1 MVKQIPSSMRVFL
14 LAFLGL
20 NLLQSGSTPLLYD
33 EAYFWYYAQNPT
45 WGYFEYPPMI
55 AWMIALGQSFFGGE
69 LGIRLITTLC
79 GGGTALFL
87 WLSQARSQDKDPLLF
102 ALLFCALP
110 LLHLYTFISLPNS
123 ALLFFT
129 ALALYRYKCYL
140 ERADRINT
148 VLLGLSLAG
157 LLYSEYLGIF
167 ILLVFSFAQKGLL
180 KTKTYWLALAVCFV
194 LYIPHLIWLGL
205 HDWVSLR
212 YTFFERPLP
221 EREPLAFTSG
231 TLLNLALVLGALTPF
246 TYKGLLHW
254 RKNEI
259 TDRVA
264 FLLSVI
270 LLVFYFLSSFQ
281 RPIGLHMLALFSL
294 PALLLSI
301 SFLSDRSKWR
311 KWAWPLAGG
320 QLVLLLYFRLG
331 LIFPAV
337 SLFPHQAHQVD
348 RWVTILEERSDS
360 LPVVFENNPQ
370 KAALYSFYTGKP
382 TYSFNTFRFR
392 KNQYNLDLETEALF
406 RGQRVA
412 YLREQDPMA
421 LSYATKDS
429 TYAKLNIQDPFYT
442 YRNLEAWLDTDR
454 IESHNIGA
462 RTLLVYNPYIDSIP
476 IGQLKIRVSFRDAN
490 RRILESFPA
499 PYLALPKESSKRGP
513 IDQAYIRS
521 QDTTVFRIT
530 LPLDAPSE
538 ARYLQISLSEYG
550 QLPGLNGR
558 PIRLRLDEKEEE
570 NTAD

>member
-1 MVKQIPSSMRVFL
+1 MRVFL

-33 EAYFWYYAQNPT
+33 EAYFWYYAQNPAL
-45 WGYFEYPPMI
+45 GYFEYPPMI
-55 AWMIALGQSFFGGE
+55 AWMIALGQAFFKGE
-69 LGIRLITTLC
+69 LGIRLITTLF
-79 GGGTALFL
+79 GAGTALFL
-87 WLSQARSQDKDPLLF
+87 WLSQDRRPDKDPLLF

-129 ALALYRYKCYL
+129 AFSLYRYKCYL
-140 ERADRINT
+140 ENPHRLSI

-167 ILLVFSFAQKGLL
+167 VLLIYSFAQPGLL
-180 KTKTYWLALAVCFV
+180 KTKSYWLVLAICFG
-194 LYIPHLIWLGL
+194 LYIPHLIWLGVN
-205 HDWVSLR
+205 DWVSLR

-231 TLLNLALVLGALTPF
+231 TLLKLTLVLGVLTPF

-264 FLLSVI
+264 FLLSVT

-281 RPIGLHMLALFSL
+281 RPLGLHMLALFSL

-301 SFLSDRSKWR
+301 SFLSDRGKWR
-311 KWAWPLAGG
+311 RWAWPLAGS
-320 QLVLLLYFRLG
+320 QLAVLLYFRLG
-331 LIFPAV
+331 LVFPAV
-337 SLFPHQAHQVD
+337 ALFPHQSNQIE
-348 RWVTILEERSDS
+348 RWVEVLEERSDS
-360 LPVVFENNPQ
+360 LPLVFENNPQ
-370 KAALYSFYTGKP
+370 KAALFSFYTGKP

-392 KNQYNLDLETEALF
+392 KNQYNLDLETEGLF
-406 RGQRVA
+406 RGQRIA

-421 LSYATKDS
+421 LSYETKDS
-429 TYAKLNIQDPFYT
+429 IYGKLDIQDPFYT

-462 RTLLVYNPYIDSIP
+462 RTLLVFNPYADSIP
-476 IGQLKIRVSFRDAN
+476 IGQLKIRVAFRDAN

-499 PYLALPKESSKRGP
+499 PYLALPRETKNQRTV
-513 IDQAYIRS
+513 DQAYIRS
-521 QDTTVFRIT
+521 QDTTEFRIT

-538 ARYLQISLSEYG
+538 ARYVQISLSEYG

-558 PIRLRLDEKEEE
+558 PIRLRLDDKEEE
-570 NTAD
+570 NTEGKKD

>member
-1 MVKQIPSSMRVFL
+1 MAKQIPSTMRVFL
-14 LAFLGL
+14 LVFLGL
-20 NLLQSGSTPLLYD
+20 NLLQSGSTPLLFE
-33 EAYFWYYAQNPT
+33 EAYFWYYAQNLSL
-45 WGYFEYPPMI
+45 GYFEYPPMI
-55 AWMIALGQSFFGGE
+55 AWMIALGRSVFGGE
-69 LGIRLITTLC
+69 LGVRLITTLF
-79 GGGTALFL
+79 GAGTALFL
-87 WLSQARSQDKDPLLF
+87 WLSQARFQDKDPLLF

-129 ALALYRYKCYL
+129 AFSLYRYKCFL
-140 ERADRINT
+140 ENPRRLSI

-167 ILLVFSFAQKGLL
+167 VLLIYSIAQPGLIKSKPYWAVLAICFA
-180 KTKTYWLALAVCFV
+180 
-194 LYIPHLIWLGL
+194 LYTPHLIWLGV

-231 TLLNLALVLGALTPF
+231 TLLNLTLVLGALAPF

-254 RKNEI
+254 KKTEI

-264 FLLSVI
+264 FLLTVA

-301 SFLSDRSKWR
+301 SFLSNRAKWR

-331 LIFPAV
+331 LIFPATA
-337 SLFPHQAHQVD
+337 LFPHQAHQVE
-348 RWVTILEERSDS
+348 RWVEVLKERSDG
-360 LPVVFENNPQ
+360 LPLVFENNPQ
-370 KAALYSFYTGKP
+370 KAALYSFYTGRP

-392 KNQYNLDLETEALF
+392 KNQYNLDLKTEGQF

-421 LSYATKDS
+421 LSYETKDS
-429 TYAKLNIQDPFYT
+429 VYAKLNTQDPFYT
-442 YRNLEAWLDTDR
+442 C
-454 IESHNIGA
+454 
-462 RTLLVYNPYIDSIP
+462 LLYTSPSP
-476 IGQLKIRVSFRDAN
+476 RD
-490 RRILESFPA
+490 
-499 PYLALPKESSKRGP
+499 
-513 IDQAYIRS
+513 
-521 QDTTVFRIT
+521 
-530 LPLDAPSE
+530 
-538 ARYLQISLSEYG
+538 
-550 QLPGLNGR
+550 
-558 PIRLRLDEKEEE
+558 
-570 NTAD
+570 